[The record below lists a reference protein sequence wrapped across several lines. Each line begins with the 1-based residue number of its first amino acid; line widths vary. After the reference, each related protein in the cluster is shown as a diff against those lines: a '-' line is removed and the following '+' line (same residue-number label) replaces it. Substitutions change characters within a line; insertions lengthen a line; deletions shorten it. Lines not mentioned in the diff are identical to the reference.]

1 MIMEKEYAYALLQAA
16 RNGMSSKES
25 VSGLVRTLRSHGHM
39 NLLPRISRAL
49 SEEERRL
56 LRSDGAVLTVA
67 AESEADAARSAAAG
81 YAGSHQVRIATDE
94 RLIGGW
100 VLTTP
105 DTRVDASFKKQLV
118 ALYQAIT
125 N

>member
-1 MIMEKEYAYALLQAA
+1 MEKEYAHALLQVAKD
-16 RNGMSSKES
+16 GMEPKEA
-25 VSGLVRTLRSHGHM
+25 VLGLVSTLRAHGHM
-39 NLLPRISRAL
+39 NLLPRIARAL
-49 SEEERRL
+49 SEDGRRA

-67 AESEADAARSAAAG
+67 AEAEAAAARIAAAG
-81 YAGSHQVRIATDE
+81 YIGSQPVRIATDE

-118 ALYQAIT
+118 ELYQAIT

>member
-1 MIMEKEYAYALLQAA
+1 MEKEYAHALLQVAKD
-16 RNGMSSKES
+16 GMKPKEA
-25 VSGLVRTLRSHGHM
+25 VLGLVSTLGAHGHT
-39 NLLPRISRAL
+39 NLLPRIARAL
-49 SEEERRL
+49 SEEGRRS

-67 AESEADAARSAAAG
+67 AEAEAAGARSAAAG
-81 YAGSHQVRIATDE
+81 YIGSQPVRIATDE

-118 ALYQAIT
+118 ELYQAIT